1 MSIPKRHHFV
11 PESYLNGFAEE
22 GTDFLNVYSKSSG
35 LWRRQ
40 KPNQVMVRNKYYR
53 QEWAPEGVDKNILE
67 KTLGSTVEP
76 NGITSLRKLVSAAET
91 LDDDDT
97 ASILAYLQLQRIRV
111 PRQAEMAKSAARTA
125 LTNEIM
131 KTHEGRQ
138 VLREGKVVIKDSFR
152 FEFMRNIN
160 GALSPYFSRMIWEL
174 IKAGP
179 GLSFVTS
186 DSPVSFYNVD
196 FLPPLTEPGPALYGT
211 VVLFPI
217 NKRNLLLMRHPE
229 YERGERKASDAL
241 PRDLDIEDGVI
252 EIRKDIVWG
261 EGEVNSHN
269 WTMLQLCQDLIVGES
284 KEALE
289 KAIGQE
295 IFGHN

>member
-1 MSIPKRHHFV
+1 MSNPKRHHFV

-22 GTDFLNVYSKSSG
+22 DTGFLHVYSKSSC

-40 KPNQVMVRNKYYR
+40 KPKQVMVRNKYYR

-76 NGITSLRKLVSAAET
+76 KGLTSLQKLTSAAET

-97 ASILAYLQLQRIRV
+97 ANILAYVQLQRIRV
-111 PRQAEMAKSAARTA
+111 PRQAERAKSLARTA
-125 LTNEIM
+125 LTIEMM
-131 KTHEGRQ
+131 KTPEGRRI
-138 VLREGKVVIKDSFR
+138 LRDGKVVMKDSFR
-152 FEFMRNIN
+152 FEFMRAVN
-160 GALSPYFSRMIWEL
+160 GALSPYFSRMVWEL

-196 FLPPLTEPGPALYGT
+196 FLPPHTEPGAALYGT
-211 VVLFPI
+211 IVLFPVDK
-217 NKRNLLLMRHPE
+217 NHLLLMRHPE

-252 EIRKDIVWG
+252 EIRKDIFWG
-261 EGEVNSHN
+261 EQEVNSHN
-269 WTMLQLCQDLIVGES
+269 WTMVQLCQDLVVGES
-284 KEALE
+284 KEVIE
-289 KAIGQE
+289 KALGRE
-295 IFGHN
+295 ISGHN